1 MSEKTARRMRKI
13 SDEETIAMLRKKLN
27 EANVELSRR
36 LKYVNNISE
45 GIKRLSRKIR
55 IWREYI
61 KDHQFDVDQF
71 PVLEAKA
78 MVKICEE
85 DLGLIVDDI
94 PGSPRFEDILKK
106 AV

>member
-13 SDEETIAMLRKKLN
+13 SDEETIAMLRKRLN
-27 EANVELSRR
+27 DANVELARR

-55 IWREYI
+55 EGRTYI
-61 KDHQFDVDQF
+61 ENHQFDIDQF

-78 MVKICEE
+78 RVKIHEE

-94 PGSPRFEDILKK
+94 PGSPRFEEILKK